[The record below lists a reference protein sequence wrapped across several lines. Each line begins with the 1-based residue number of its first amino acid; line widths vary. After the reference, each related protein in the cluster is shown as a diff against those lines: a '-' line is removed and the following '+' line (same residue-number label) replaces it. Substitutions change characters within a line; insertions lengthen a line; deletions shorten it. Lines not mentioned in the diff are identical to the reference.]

1 MSGRDT
7 KVFEVCNP
15 CGFESVYAWRQFDG
29 EWPNGLGKKND
40 KWCTWEDH
48 HNGTDPGGVPP
59 STRAAHPHAP
69 SRWY

>member
-7 KVFEVCNP
+7 KVFEVCDP

-48 HNGTDPGGVPP
+48 HNGTDLI
-59 STRAAHPHAP
+59 AALF
-69 SRWY
+69 SKVMLKIKIVLR